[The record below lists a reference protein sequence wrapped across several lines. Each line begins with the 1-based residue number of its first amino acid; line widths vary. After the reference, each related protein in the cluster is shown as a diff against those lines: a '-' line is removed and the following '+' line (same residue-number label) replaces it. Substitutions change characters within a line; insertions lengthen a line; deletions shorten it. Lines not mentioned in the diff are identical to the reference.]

1 MRARK
6 QQPKK
11 SRPKR
16 PTLKDLASHLDLSP
30 TTISLVLN
38 HSPVA
43 DAIPEE
49 TQQRVFAMAR
59 ELGYRPNYIAVSL
72 RSQRTNSIGV
82 LVPEISDPWAAEI
95 VGGIESHLL
104 ANDYT
109 YLVTS
114 HRRSTPKLLQDDLEM
129 LARRAVDGMI
139 LVATELREP
148 PMMPTVVI
156 SGHTRVKGLSNVVID
171 HDRAA
176 HLALAHLK
184 ELGHRRIALFRGQ
197 PGSSDT
203 EERARAIFEAAA
215 ALGMKIPA
223 ELTLQLSGE
232 GEEEV
237 FAPDAAYQEGYAFGK
252 KLLGRG
258 SKFTALF
265 AFDDASAIG
274 ATRAFLDAGLRVPE
288 DVSVVGFDDIQI
300 AAYHNPRL
308 TTVRQPLREMGRVAA
323 SVLLERINAPQGT
336 DGRSSARS
344 EDSFVIVAPELI
356 VRDSTGPARV
366 EDSRPRL
373 SGPNKKKGQAGAPVL
388 QARRGKR

>member
-1 MRARK
+1 MKARK
-6 QQPKK
+6 QRPPK
-11 SRPKR
+11 SRRGR
-16 PTLKDLASHLDLSP
+16 PTLKDLAGHLDLSP
-30 TTISLVLN
+30 ATISLVLN

-49 TQQRVFAMAR
+49 TQQRVFAAAR

-72 RSQRTNSIGV
+72 RSRRTNSIGV
-82 LVPEISDPWAAEI
+82 LVPEVSDPWAAEI
-95 VGGIESHLL
+95 VSGIESHLL

-114 HRRSTPKLLQDDLEM
+114 HRRSTPKLLRDDLEL

-148 PMMPTVVI
+148 PLLPTVVI

-176 HLALAHLK
+176 HLALTHLK
-184 ELGHRRIALFRGQ
+184 DLGHRRIALFRGQ

-203 EERARAIFEAAA
+203 EDRARAIFKAAA
-215 ALGMKIPA
+215 SLGLKIPP

-252 KLLGRG
+252 KLLARRVD
-258 SKFTALF
+258 FTALF

-274 ATRAFLDAGLRVPE
+274 AIRAFFDAGLRVPE

-300 AAYHNPRL
+300 AAFHNPRL
-308 TTVRQPLREMGRVAA
+308 TTVRQPLREMGRIAA
-323 SVLLERINAPQGT
+323 RVLLERIDTP
-336 DGRSSARS
+336 GRS
-344 EDSFVIVAPELI
+344 DGSFVVVDPELV
-356 VRDSTGPARV
+356 VRDSTGPARAG
-366 EDSRPRL
+366 RL
-373 SGPNKKKGQAGAPVL
+373 KS
-388 QARRGKR
+388 RGKDKR

>member
-1 MRARK
+1 VSARK
-6 QQPKK
+6 QRPKK
-11 SRPKR
+11 NRRDR

-30 TTISLVLN
+30 ATISLVLN
-38 HSPVA
+38 RSPVA
-43 DAIPEE
+43 DAIPQE
-49 TQQRVFAMAR
+49 TQQRVFDGAR

-72 RSQRTNSIGV
+72 RSRRTNSIGV
-82 LVPEISDPWAAEI
+82 LVPEVSDPWAAEI
-95 VGGIESHLL
+95 VSGIESHLL
-104 ANDYT
+104 DHDYT

-114 HRRSTPKLLQDDLEM
+114 HRRSTPKLLQDDLEL

-148 PMMPTVVI
+148 PLLPTVVI
-156 SGHTRVKGLSNVVID
+156 SGHLRVKGLSNVVIN

-176 HLALAHLK
+176 RAALTHLK

-203 EERARAIFEAAA
+203 DDRARAIFAAA
-215 ALGMKIPA
+215 ASLGVKIPP

-237 FAPDAAYQEGYAFGK
+237 FAPDAAYAEGYAFGK

-258 SKFTALF
+258 MDFTALF

-274 ATRAFLDAGLRVPE
+274 AIRAFLVAGLRVPE
-288 DVSVVGFDDIQI
+288 DVSVVGFDDIQN

-308 TTVRQPLREMGRVAA
+308 TTVRQPLREMGRIAA
-323 SVLLERINAPQGT
+323 RVLLERINAPHQRG
-336 DGRSSARS
+336 DQNG
-344 EDSFVIVAPELI
+344 SFVVVETELI
-356 VRDSTGPARV
+356 VRDSTGPARNIGRTLKSAK
-366 EDSRPRL
+366 SRGSR
-373 SGPNKKKGQAGAPVL
+373 
-388 QARRGKR
+388 

>member
-1 MRARK
+1 VSVRKKRPPKSPKNRRERPAR
-6 QQPKK
+6 
-11 SRPKR
+11 R

-30 TTISLVLN
+30 ATISLVLN

-49 TQQRVFAMAR
+49 TQQRVFAAAR

-72 RSQRTNSIGV
+72 RSKRTNSIGV

-95 VGGIESHLL
+95 VSGIESHLL
-104 ANDYT
+104 SNNYH

-114 HRRSTPKLLQDDLEM
+114 HRRSTQNLLQDDMELLM
-129 LARRAVDGMI
+129 QRGVDGMI
-139 LVATELREP
+139 LVATEVRESP
-148 PMMPTVVI
+148 RLPAVVI
-156 SGHTRVKGLSNVVID
+156 SGHRRVEGLSNVVID

-176 HLALAHLK
+176 RAALAHLK
-184 ELGHRRIALFRGQ
+184 DLGHRRIALFRGQ

-203 EERARAIFEAAA
+203 DDRARAIFKAAA
-215 ALGMKIPA
+215 SLGVEIPP

-252 KLLGRG
+252 KLLARRVD
-258 SKFTALF
+258 FTALF

-274 ATRAFLDAGLRVPE
+274 AIRAFFDADLRVPD
-288 DVSVVGFDDIQI
+288 DVSVVGFDDIQN

-308 TTVRQPLREMGRVAA
+308 TTVRQPLREMGRIAA
-323 SVLLERINAPQGT
+323 RVLLDRIHSNGK
-336 DGRSSARS
+336 RSD
-344 EDSFVIVAPELI
+344 DSFVVVEPELI
-356 VRDSTGPARV
+356 VRDSTGPARAKK
-366 EDSRPRL
+366 SKPR
-373 SGPNKKKGQAGAPVL
+373 
-388 QARRGKR
+388 R